1 MQVVMEV
8 ILGPLM
14 EVITGEAMEA
24 LMPLE
29 VM

>member
-8 ILGPLM
+8 ILVPLM
-14 EVITGEAMEA
+14 EVITREAMEA